1 MNDLSLSE
9 LLRAERVF
17 RSMLRLLRAV
27 GIPLSRALRR
37 ANEMTLKKTGVN
49 VLEEIGSVGED
60 PVADA
65 EALENNATVAQP
77 DTLLDALSSWVY
89 DQTELFTVKQ
99 AAVEGLGMNDSK
111 LDKSELTK
119 IGIALNKLG
128 CRRKDV
134 RNNPIA
140 RYWYEP
146 PKKS

>member
-37 ANEMTLKKTGVN
+37 ANEITFQKTGVD

-77 DTLLDALSSWVY
+77 DTLIINLTYWVY
-89 DQTELFTVKQ
+89 GQTELFTAKQ
-99 AAVEGLGMNDSK
+99 AAVEGLGMNELK
-111 LDKSELTK
+111 LDKSVMTR

-128 CRRKDV
+128 CRRKEI
-134 RNNPIA
+134 RNNPID